1 MARRIFFASPEYSAG
16 DLELIDS
23 LLLRLEVV
31 TQGRLKGSDLFVP
44 HLNVG
49 DYDVDV
55 PAQQW
60 VDKCLAALKEAD
72 IVVCVLN
79 GRQADDGTA
88 YFLGVAHALGKYTIG
103 YLSER
108 RQLPHPALLNACT
121 VNVYGGA
128 KELGAA
134 LLEGLARVGPQA

>member
-1 MARRIFFASPEYSAG
+1 MPRRIFLASPDYSAG

-31 TQGRLKGSDLFVP
+31 TGGRVKGSDLFVP

-55 PAQQW
+55 PAQAW
-60 VDKCLAALKEAD
+60 VDKCLAALREAD
-72 IVVCVLN
+72 IVVCILN
-79 GRQADDGTA
+79 GRQVDDGTA
-88 YFLGVAHALGKYTIG
+88 YFLGVAHALGKHVIG
-103 YLSER
+103 HMSER
-108 RQLPHPALLNACT
+108 RQLPHPAILNACT

-134 LLEGLARVGPQA
+134 LLEAMERPRGA